1 MTVVLGKLDSSTL
14 GSKLQK
20 KKAIVNKTSGSE
32 WVHLLAE
39 AS

>member
-14 GSKLQK
+14 GSKLQ